1 MKLSKDISLWEDS
14 VRLKHYPR
22 LEGVAGCEVLI
33 IGGGMAGILTAH
45 RLAAEGVDVTVA
57 EAGRIGC
64 GVTAG
69 TTAKITSQ
77 HGLIYQKLVSHLGT
91 EGAALYLKGN
101 EDAIG
106 QFAQLCEGEPDNC
119 DFRRTSSY
127 IYSMFGEQV
136 LEQEMKALEQIGC
149 SAARL
154 RSCDSLELPFDT
166 DGAVEF
172 PLQACFHPRKL
183 LKHVTEGEKSSS
195 AAIFENSRITR
206 LKRWPDGGWEA
217 ISEHGSILA
226 DQVIFAC
233 HFPFMDRRGG
243 YFAKMYQSR
252 SLVIAGWPGIAAEL
266 KGMYMDEAE
275 SGLSF
280 RSADGMILLGGG
292 SGRPGK
298 VDSSWQQLQ
307 EQAKLLYPGWETR
320 YRWAAQDCMTLDGM
334 PYIGPYYGK
343 PEPGEKHHGLWT
355 ATGFNKWGM
364 TGSMVSAM
372 VLTDLIC
379 GRKNEYA
386 ELFRP
391 DRSVLKPQLA
401 LNVLESTVNLL
412 KPKVPRCRHL
422 GCALTWNEEEQ
433 TWECPCHGSRYDKKG
448 QCIEGPSVK
457 NLF

>member
-14 VRLKHYPR
+14 ARLKHYPR

-45 RLAAEGVDVTVA
+45 SLAAEGIDVAVA

-64 GVTAG
+64 GITAG

-77 HGLIYQKLVSHLGT
+77 HGLIYQNLVRNLGV
-91 EGAALYLKGN
+91 EGAKLYLEVN
-101 EDAIG
+101 EAAIG
-106 QFAQLCEGEPDNC
+106 QFGKLCEGETGNC
-119 DFRRTSSY
+119 DFRRTSNY
-127 IYSMFGEQV
+127 IYSTGGTQV
-136 LEQEMKALEQIGC
+136 LEQEMNALEQIGC
-149 SAARL
+149 TAARL
-154 RSCDSLELPFDT
+154 RSGDSLELPFKT

-172 PLQACFHPRKL
+172 PMQACFHPWKL
-183 LKHVTEGEKSSS
+183 LKHLTEGEKLLS
-195 AAIFENSRITR
+195 AVIFENSRITR
-206 LKRWPDGGWEA
+206 LKRWSDGGWEA
-217 ISEHGSILA
+217 VSEHGSILA

-252 SLVIAGWPGIAAEL
+252 SLVIAGRPGTSAEL
-266 KGMYMDEAE
+266 KGMYMDEEE

-280 RSADGMILLGGG
+280 RSADGMVLMGGG

-307 EQAKLLYPGWETR
+307 EQAEFLYPGWETR
-320 YRWAAQDCMTLDGM
+320 YRWAAQDCMTLDGR

-343 PEPGEKHHGLWT
+343 AEPGKKNYGLWT

-379 GRKNEYA
+379 GRENEYA

-401 LNVLESTVNLL
+401 LNVLESAVNLL

-422 GCALTWNEEEQ
+422 GCALMWNEEEQ

-457 NLF
+457 DLF

>member
-14 VRLKHYPR
+14 IKLKHYPR
-22 LEGVAGCEVLI
+22 LEGVAGCDVLI

-45 RLAAEGVDVTVA
+45 RLAAEGVDVAVA

-77 HGLIYQKLVSHLGT
+77 HGLIYQNLLANLGS
-91 EGAALYLKGN
+91 EAARLYLEVN
-101 EDAIG
+101 EEAIRQLG
-106 QFAQLCEGEPDNC
+106 KLCEGEQDSC
-119 DFRRTSSY
+119 DFHRTSNY
-127 IYSMFGEQV
+127 IYSTNGAQV
-136 LEQEMKALEQIGC
+136 LEKEMKALEKIGC
-149 SAARL
+149 TAARL
-154 RSCDSLELPFDT
+154 RSGDSLELPFET

-172 PLQACFHPRKL
+172 PMQACFHPRKL
-183 LKHVTEGEKSSS
+183 LKLLTEGGNSLP
-195 AAIFENSRITR
+195 AALFENSRIIR
-206 LKRWPDGGWEA
+206 LKRWSDGGWEA
-217 ISEHGSILA
+217 VSEHGSILA

-233 HFPFMDRRGG
+233 HFPFLDRRGG

-252 SLVIAGWPGIAAEL
+252 SLVIAGRPGSAAEL
-266 KGMYMDEAE
+266 KGMYMDEAK

-298 VDSSWQQLQ
+298 VDSSWQQLE
-307 EQAKLLYPGWETR
+307 EQAEFLYPGWETR

-334 PYIGPYYGK
+334 PYIGPYYGN
-343 PEPGEKHHGLWT
+343 PEPGEKHHGLWVSS
-355 ATGFNKWGM
+355 GFNKWGM

-372 VLTDLIC
+372 ILTDQIC
-379 GRKNEYA
+379 GRKNPYT

-401 LNVLESTVNLL
+401 LNALESTVNLL